1 MKKIA
6 LALGVLS
13 LFAVACN
20 NAGNETKTDSASKTD
35 TSSSAPVASSGS
47 ESTTPPPAMDS
58 AAMMKM
64 WEEMK
69 TPGDN
74 HKMLA
79 RMDGTWDN
87 EMTMWMSPDKPPV
100 TSKATSVDK
109 MIYGGRYQQ
118 STFTGTF
125 MGQPFEGT
133 STFGYDNVK
142 KKFVNTWI
150 DNSST
155 GIMYMEGDYD
165 PATKSIT
172 LTGTMKDPMSGQ
184 DCKHRQVLTMTDDK
198 HSTME
203 MYATMPGQKEMK
215 MFEIKSTKR

>member
-13 LFAVACN
+13 LFTVACN
-20 NAGNETKTDSASKTD
+20 NAANETKTDNASKTD
-35 TSSSAPVASSGS
+35 TTSSTPVAGSGT
-47 ESTTPPPAMDS
+47 ENAAPPAPMDS
-58 AAMMKM
+58 AAMMKV

-79 RMDGTWDN
+79 KLDGTWDN
-87 EMTMWMSPDKPPV
+87 EMTMWESPDKPPT

-109 MIYGGRYQQ
+109 MILGGRYQQ
-118 STFTGTF
+118 GTFKGTF

-133 STFGYDNVK
+133 SIMGYDNIK
-142 KKFVNTWI
+142 KKYVNTWI
-150 DNSST
+150 DNFST
-155 GIMYMEGDYD
+155 GIMYLEGDYD
-165 PATKSIT
+165 PATKSIV

-184 DCKHRQVLTMTDDK
+184 DCKHRQVFTMTDDK
-198 HSTME
+198 HTTME

-215 MFEIKSTKR
+215 MFEIKSTKK